1 MPINNSYN
9 EDAIVSGNDVLLI
22 KMSGAMQ
29 VHRLKDWQEIEYSE
43 VKKWVPAYLQ
53 MRGKYRQ

>member
-1 MPINNSYN
+1 MGSYN
-9 EDAIVSGNDVLLI
+9 EDAIVSGDKVLLI

-29 VHRLKDWQEIEYSE
+29 AHRLKDWQEIESSE
-43 VKKWVPAYLQ
+43 IKKWVPAYLE

>member
-1 MPINNSYN
+1 
-9 EDAIVSGNDVLLI
+9 
-22 KMSGAMQ
+22 MSGAMQ